1 MSDAS
6 KIDAYSVK
14 CCSLPPPSAELFR
27 AMAIAGYESNRDG
40 TLKKIDRKG
49 NEVAELDPWDRLDPD
64 FQDTLILE
72 AKAMYGALALAARAL
87 CTAVPPEPKDPPI
100 AGSAS

>member
-27 AMAIAGYESNRDG
+27 LMAKAAYDVARESEHAVSVRADG
-40 TLKKIDRKG
+40 RTSKL
-49 NEVAELDPWDRLDPD
+49 EEWDRIDPD
-64 FQDTLILE
+64 LQDALVVQ
-72 AKAMYGALALAARAL
+72 AKAAYGALALAARAL